1 MATLSSPAKKPC
13 PEHISTTLPLDIWKQ
28 ITAFLSFADQDC
40 ISTSCRELCKA
51 ACPYYV
57 VVSPDTQNGVQAQQP
72 WRKSTLAQA
81 LASFGRFRRRHPR
94 RLFQIRLCPGV
105 HETGFVDYDGA
116 PYVIGPGNYTG
127 LSQLKNY
134 HDLFCPRDW
143 DGLHIRSTEFTA
155 VCGTYGVESMTLRGI
170 RTIEARSFMGC
181 TDLVSVTLP
190 EGLQSIGIQAF
201 SGCIRLRYTFF
212 PESLRSVGV
221 HAFEKCTS
229 LESVTL
235 PRGVQQIGQYTFWHC
250 RSLHSVHLGDVQK
263 IEPYAFYGC
272 TSLASIT
279 LPQGLQQIGDSA
291 FADCSLTSVTLPQS
305 LREVGRSA
313 FIRCTKL
320 AHVSL
325 RERPQKVGM
334 WAFYGCNRLTR
345 VSLPRAL
352 KPFVDAHPALSMCKY
367 TFV

>member
-1 MATLSSPAKKPC
+1 MSKSGTANQDDGATTQTKRPKETIQNPTDTTELVKMATLPSPARKPC
-13 PEHISTTLPLDIWKQ
+13 PEHISTSLPLDIWKQ

-72 WRKSTLAQA
+72 WRKSTLTQA
-81 LASFGRFRRRHPR
+81 LVSFGHFRRRHPR

-105 HETGFVDYDGA
+105 HETGFVEYHGA
-116 PYVIGPGNYTG
+116 PYVIGPGNYRG

-134 HDLFCPRDW
+134 WLLFRDW
-143 DGLHIRSTEFTA
+143 DGLHIRSAEFTA
-155 VCGTYGVESMTLRGI
+155 VCGTYGVESMTLRGM
-170 RTIEARSFMGC
+170 RTIKACSFMGC
-181 TDLVSVTLP
+181 TELVSVTLP
-190 EGLQSIGIQAF
+190 EGLQKIG
-201 SGCIRLRYTFF
+201 R
-212 PESLRSVGV
+212 
-221 HAFEKCTS
+221 
-229 LESVTL
+229 
-235 PRGVQQIGQYTFWHC
+235 W
-250 RSLHSVHLGDVQK
+250 
-263 IEPYAFYGC
+263 AFYGC
-272 TSLASIT
+272 TSLTSIT
-279 LPQGLQQIGDSA
+279 LPQGLQQIEDSA

-313 FIRCTKL
+313 FSRCTKL

-334 WAFYGCNRLTR
+334 WAFYGCNRLRR

-352 KPFVDAHPALSMCKY
+352 KPFVDAHPALRLCKY